1 MTMGAKVALNTHFFA
16 SGLVNR
22 SSWNLQGHSYN
33 PGANAA
39 VVGGQDPR
47 SLEINNLRGIP

>member
-1 MTMGAKVALNTHFFA
+1 MTMGPKVFLNTHLFA

-39 VVGGQDPR
+39 VVGGQDLR
-47 SLEINNLRGIP
+47 SLEINNPRGTP